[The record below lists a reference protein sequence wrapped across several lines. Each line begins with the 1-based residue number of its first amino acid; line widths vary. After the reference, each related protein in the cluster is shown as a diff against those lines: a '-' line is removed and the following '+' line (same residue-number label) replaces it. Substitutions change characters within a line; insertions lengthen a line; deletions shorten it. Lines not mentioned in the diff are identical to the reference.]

1 MIRLRS
7 GVVCCQFFVISKHN
21 ILCSSHEIHMKYLY
35 ITQTMLPDI
44 FRRCGRMLSVP
55 IRLSATT
62 TNYNTLTLGCIIE
75 CLQQAKEFHKKPKTY
90 IFKAGTSLL
99 TLQPQKSQS
108 GMTRMPTPQY
118 RRIQRRQRRKS
129 LGRQKV
135 ENVERVL

>member
-7 GVVCCQFFVISKHN
+7 GVVCCQFFVVSKHN

-90 IFKAGTSLL
+90 IFKAVHFFAYFATSKEPIWNDKNANS
-99 TLQPQKSQS
+99 TISPYSAPAAAKV
-108 GMTRMPTPQY
+108 TRQT
-118 RRIQRRQRRKS
+118 K
-129 LGRQKV
+129 G
-135 ENVERVL
+135 